1 MDQNFSHLLVEFYTE
16 PVHNVRESAEKGRP
30 IFDDVEMVR
39 IRAAGDKLTVF
50 TAPAKDASSARD
62 PNTNARLTYAQ
73 LHHGPYEAFKRGQE
87 FHGSGTPLSEVP
99 FITAGKRK
107 ELQAANIHTAE
118 AFIAVDGSSLQKL
131 GMGARELR
139 DQVKA
144 WIDKTSKNADVVK
157 LSQENED
164 LRARLE
170 RMEQLMDKATSPDAD
185 PYDASASPFS
195 EWDDET
201 IRVWIVEQG
210 GEQPHHKCSHET
222 LVRKADELNS
232 TLSKTKAA

>member
-1 MDQNFSHLLVEFYTE
+1 MEQDFSHLAVEFYSE
-16 PVHNVRESAEKGRP
+16 PVHNVRKSAEAGRP
-30 IFDDVEMVR
+30 VFDDVEMVKIR
-39 IRAAGDKLTVF
+39 IAGDKLTVH
-50 TAPAKDASSARD
+50 TAPAHDSSSMRH
-62 PNTNARLTYAQ
+62 PVTNERLTYAQ

-87 FHGSGTPLSEVP
+87 FHGTGTPLSEVP

-118 AFIAVDGSSLQKL
+118 SFVAVDGSNLQKL

-144 WIDKTSKNADVVK
+144 WIDRTSKNADVVK
-157 LSQENED
+157 LSQENDE

-170 RMEQLMDKATSPDAD
+170 RMEQLMDKATAPDEA
-185 PYDASASPFS
+185 YDASASPFS

-222 LVRKADELNS
+222 LVRKADELNA